1 MWAKLELRVYS
12 VLFKV
17 KLEVS
22 VSLSTGF
29 ISTVF
34 LELDVR
40 RQLNQPDSDFN
51 AFPLQKQLVDVWA

>member
-40 RQLNQPDSDFN
+40 RQLNGS
-51 AFPLQKQLVDVWA
+51 